1 MRSQPYSLFKQP
13 ISFPRRM
20 SAPGVCIVASHT
32 RKEGGRS
39 ADPPPVHPHVASG
52 YPRLLSRLSF
62 LPLQP
67 PSRRLYHPQGTSF
80 GTWIDLGVT
89 TMRAWN
95 KLSASF
101 VRSVR
106 REGRYSDGGNL
117 YLQVA
122 NGGKSWVFQYQR
134 HGRQRD
140 MGLGSA
146 RSVSLA
152 LARELRDNCHVK
164 LARGLDPIEA
174 RNSAVLAARVEQ
186 AKQMT
191 FRQCAEDYLA
201 VNASKWRNAKHRKQ
215 WATTLTRYAYPV
227 FGNLSVAAIDSGL
240 VFKALKPLVADKP
253 VTANRVRGRIET
265 VLDFARAAGRRNG
278 DNPADKAV
286 IGHLLPLRSEKAG
299 VRHRPARAVAGANHS
314 HRHAPRCSATGT
326 LCRVRLAAA
335 VPVWVIPQ
343 SRVKNLGREQRVPL
357 VGRALA
363 IARDL
368 TAGRAFEASVFGN
381 RKPISPNAIRKSVLP
396 KLLRAIGHE
405 APAVTHGFRSCLKD
419 WCHETTSFPH
429 EVVEQA
435 LGHRIKS
442 TVERSYRRGDLFERR
457 RALMAAWDRY
467 CNGEMAAEVIELRG

>member
-1 MRSQPYSLFKQP
+1 
-13 ISFPRRM
+13 
-20 SAPGVCIVASHT
+20 
-32 RKEGGRS
+32 
-39 ADPPPVHPHVASG
+39 
-52 YPRLLSRLSF
+52 
-62 LPLQP
+62 
-67 PSRRLYHPQGTSF
+67 
-80 GTWIDLGVT
+80 
-89 TMRAWN
+89 
-95 KLSASF
+95 
-101 VRSVR
+101 
-106 REGRYSDGGNL
+106 
-117 YLQVA
+117 VA
-122 NGGKSWVFQYQR
+122 NGGRSWIFEYQR

-201 VNASKWRNAKHRKQ
+201 VNASKWRNAKHRNQ

-240 VFKALKPLVADKP
+240 VFKALKPLVDDKA
-253 VTANRVRGRIET
+253 VTASRVRGRIET
-265 VLDFARAAGRRNG
+265 VLDFARAVGRRDG
-278 DNPADKAV
+278 DNPADKAI
-286 IGHLLPLRSEKAG
+286 IGHLLPLRSEKADVKHQPALPFAKLPAFMTELRKMQG
-299 VRHRPARAVAGANHS
+299 LPARLLELIVLTGMRPDAVRPARCAEFD
-314 HRHAPRCSATGT
+314 
-326 LCRVRLAAA
+326 LAAA

-343 SRVKNLGREQRVPL
+343 SRMKNLGREQRVPL

-363 IARDL
+363 IAREL
-368 TAGRAFEASVFGN
+368 TAGRDAEALMFGN
-381 RKPISPNAIRKSVLP
+381 GKPISPNAIRKSVLP
-396 KLLRAIGHE
+396 KVLKATGHE

-419 WCHETTSFPH
+419 WCHESTSFPY

-442 TVERSYRRGDLFERR
+442 SVERSYRRGDLFERR

-467 CNGEMAAEVIELRG
+467 CNGEPVAEVIELPAA

>member
-1 MRSQPYSLFKQP
+1 
-13 ISFPRRM
+13 
-20 SAPGVCIVASHT
+20 
-32 RKEGGRS
+32 
-39 ADPPPVHPHVASG
+39 
-52 YPRLLSRLSF
+52 
-62 LPLQP
+62 
-67 PSRRLYHPQGTSF
+67 
-80 GTWIDLGVT
+80 
-89 TMRAWN
+89 MRAWN

-152 LARELRDNCHVK
+152 LARELRDDCLVK

-174 RNSAVLAARVEQ
+174 RNHAALAARAER

-191 FRQCAEDYLA
+191 FRQCADDYFA
-201 VNASKWRNAKHRKQ
+201 VNAGKWRNAKHRQ
-215 WATTLTRYAYPV
+215 EWLASLTRYAYPV
-227 FGNLSVAAIDSGL
+227 FGNLSVAAIDTGL
-240 VFKALKPLVADKP
+240 VFKVLKPLVADKP
-253 VTANRVRGRIET
+253 VTASRLRGRIET
-265 VLDFARAAGRRNG
+265 VLDFARAAGRREG

-286 IGHLLPLRSEKAG
+286 IGHLLPLRSEKAS
-299 VRHRPARAVAGANHS
+299 VRHQPALPFAKVPDFMRELRKMQGPPARLLELIILTGMRLDAVRPARCAEFDLG
-314 HRHAPRCSATGT
+314 
-326 LCRVRLAAA
+326 LL
-335 VPVWVIPQ
+335 VPMWVIPE
-343 SRVKNLGREQRVPL
+343 SRMKNLGRDQRVPL

-363 IARDL
+363 IAWEL
-368 TAGRAFEASVFGN
+368 TSGRRADAPLFGDS
-381 RKPISPNAIRKSVLP
+381 KPIGHNAISKSLLP
-396 KLLRAIGHE
+396 QLLKSIGHE

-429 EVVEQA
+429 EVIEQA

-442 TVERSYRRGDLFERR
+442 VVERSYRRGDLFERR

-467 CNGEMAAEVIELRG
+467 CNGEPVAEVIELPAA